1 MSVSISKKSKS
12 LLVKINRLW
21 KGKYASLRDYQVKKA
36 LQEKKDLRILLL
48 SNGETMTIPYQQ
60 IRQRAIKSNQKF
72 KSRIDGKE
80 YSLIDFY
87 WQRDLDLSNPQD
99 FSKMVL

>member
-1 MSVSISKKSKS
+1 MSVNTSKKSKS

-60 IRQRAIKSNQKF
+60 IRQRAIKNNQKF

-87 WQRDLDLSNPQD
+87 WQRDLDLNNPQD